1 MKRVTSERPKIGRIS
16 CPWLIQRFIDRGAEF
31 LCVSVPDV
39 LQVARR
45 VRQSRDCD

>member
-1 MKRVTSERPKIGRIS
+1 MKWVTPERPKIDRIS

-31 LCVSVPDV
+31 LYVPVPDV
-39 LQVARR
+39 LRVARR